1 MVLTKS
7 NENDYEEKI
16 KKNIKKGLKYI
27 FTQQKD
33 DEKDDDYG
41 GFSPYPISRNS
52 AGVIATSDVI
62 TSLLLLLKEIEF
74 DQNFKKEI
82 LEMKVKNKTLIE
94 RIGMATNF
102 ILNSQILDYDYEE
115 EQRGGFPPKG
125 DIYNICTIAFSDST
139 ATAVLALLHVLNN
152 MEEYK
157 IVLRKQGGGEITKE
171 ELKERISLGINWLI
185 RNFNSDNLLPTY
197 ISKKESSIEKRLFPL
212 IFTGLSF
219 FVAVTEKEEIKDK
232 ETITTKLEEI
242 VNILGNLIKENGYVP
257 FNLNEKES
265 PSFFNTF
272 TALQLLWLKKHIHY
286 EDVVNNLKKRLEEN
300 IGKLGG
306 QTLRR
311 KIKIYTDFDY
321 IDTSKISEAFP
332 FYEATYFFLPPLL
345 SILMTYNTPLEEV
358 KNGIEELINLAGKND
373 HFYCY
378 EDRGG
383 LEIAISATASTILTM
398 GTFLRIIKG

>member
-16 KKNIKKGLKYI
+16 KKNIKKGLNYI

-41 GFSPYPISRNS
+41 GFSPYPISRKS

-62 TSLLLLLKEIEF
+62 TSFLLLLKEIEF

-102 ILNSQILDYDYEE
+102 ILNSQILDNKE
-115 EQRGGFPPKG
+115 EQRGGFPPRG
-125 DIYNICTIAFSDST
+125 DIYDISTIAFSDST

-157 IVLRKQGGGEITKE
+157 IVLRKQEGGEITKE
-171 ELKERISLGINWLI
+171 ELKERISLGISWLI

-219 FVAVTEKEEIKDK
+219 FVAVTEKEKIKDK

-242 VNILGNLIKENGYVP
+242 VKILGNLIKENGHVP

-272 TALQLLWLKKHIHY
+272 IALQLLWLNEQIRY
-286 EDVVNNLKKRLEEN
+286 EDVVNNLKKRLKEN
-300 IGKLGG
+300 IVKLGG

-345 SILMTYNTPLEEV
+345 SLLMVYNTPLEEV

-398 GTFLRIIKG
+398 GTFLRKIKG